1 MIFPAKRVTQVVDVI
16 STPSCFKFRE
26 LCGYE
31 AADLQSHPA
40 TDECTTPVS
49 RTSINA
55 TLACH
60 ILYYLL
66 PRHLRP
72 KEFFFTF
79 SQTKSRP

>member
-26 LCGYE
+26 L
-31 AADLQSHPA
+31 AVMKQLIFKVTPA